1 MRLLDRMLRS
11 GVRDGVLEIIDH
23 DGTTYRYGRPD
34 GRAPV
39 RMRFTEPHVA
49 GRIGRSPDL
58 GAGEAYMDGTLV
70 IEPPHDIRDMI
81 ELISRNAAIDGP
93 QSRLR
98 RAAERALG
106 WVEQVNTRAGAARN
120 IRHHYDLTR
129 RFYEL
134 FLDAD
139 RHYTMAYFR
148 DPADTGGLALE
159 RAQQDKAA
167 LISAKLRLE
176 PGMRVLDIGSG
187 WGGFALYLH
196 RRYGV
201 EVLGVSL
208 APDQVAFANE
218 RAVAAGVADKVRFEL
233 VDYRDVKG
241 RFDRITSIGMI
252 EHVGAPHF
260 ETYFAA
266 TRDLLADDGVML
278 THTIGR
284 MTPPGRT
291 SAFTQK
297 YIFPGGYVPAL
308 SEVSAAMERTGWVM
322 TDIEVLRMHYAW
334 TLAEW
339 YRRTC
344 AHQADIEALYDARM
358 FRMWQFY
365 LAGAEHSFR
374 HGRLVNFQ
382 IQSTMR
388 RDILPVTRTYIDDEA
403 ERLFALNRTEASR
416 VNWVTR
422 RSGGQ

>member
-106 WVEQVNTRAGAARN
+106 WAEQVNTRAGAARN

-148 DPADTGGLALE
+148 DPADTGETDCGNIDEIASPDAFAVNFRRGDCRPVSLEHRASEQKCVGANIGLHRGDLRAKVCVRYQSGAR
-159 RAQQDKAA
+159 RAQQ
-167 LISAKLRLE
+167 
-176 PGMRVLDIGSG
+176 
-187 WGGFALYLH
+187 
-196 RRYGV
+196 
-201 EVLGVSL
+201 
-208 APDQVAFANE
+208 
-218 RAVAAGVADKVRFEL
+218 
-233 VDYRDVKG
+233 
-241 RFDRITSIGMI
+241 
-252 EHVGAPHF
+252 
-260 ETYFAA
+260 
-266 TRDLLADDGVML
+266 
-278 THTIGR
+278 
-284 MTPPGRT
+284 
-291 SAFTQK
+291 
-297 YIFPGGYVPAL
+297 
-308 SEVSAAMERTGWVM
+308 
-322 TDIEVLRMHYAW
+322 
-334 TLAEW
+334 
-339 YRRTC
+339 
-344 AHQADIEALYDARM
+344 
-358 FRMWQFY
+358 
-365 LAGAEHSFR
+365 
-374 HGRLVNFQ
+374 
-382 IQSTMR
+382 
-388 RDILPVTRTYIDDEA
+388 
-403 ERLFALNRTEASR
+403 
-416 VNWVTR
+416 
-422 RSGGQ
+422 RSGGGQQQGVDHTSVSLISGPSDRR